1 LQCVQS
7 GGNQSGGN
15 RVANL
20 AMGGGG
26 VRGIGL
32 VGAVEVLA
40 GAGYT
45 FSRVVGTS
53 AGALVAAFVASLTQ
67 RGEPISTLAGLLD
80 RLDYSRLADPA
91 PIGRL
96 PIVGQSF
103 EIGSGRTLYQGRYLR
118 DFVNAQLAELGVRTF
133 ADLALPQGE
142 ETSHLAA
149 SQRYRLAVTVTDLTL
164 RREAVLPWDLPEY
177 GVEPDGFPVADAVLA
192 SSAIPFVFPPVGLPT
207 SGGTS
212 ALVDGG
218 VLDDVPVTPLDSSS
232 PQPPPVPNLVLSL
245 GGLVPPSA
253 HRAGLLGGRLPSLG
267 GPGKVVDEVV
277 DLVETLLAGGE
288 SRTLADPCTRER
300 TIRIDASGVSAL
312 QFDISAA
319 QRKQL
324 VDKGRAAATEF
335 LQGWDFNHWL
345 ERCGSYV

>member
-1 LQCVQS
+1 M
-7 GGNQSGGN
+7 
-15 RVANL
+15 RANL

-26 VRGIGL
+26 VRGVGL

-40 GAGYT
+40 EAGYV
-45 FSRVVGTS
+45 FPRVVGTS

-67 RGEPISTLAGLLD
+67 RGEPTSSLSGLLD
-80 RLDYSRLADPA
+80 RLDYSRLADP
-91 PIGRL
+91 PLLGRL
-96 PIVGQSF
+96 PIVGQTF
-103 EIGSGRTLYQGRYLR
+103 EIASGRTLYQGRYLR
-118 DFVNAQLAELGVRTF
+118 DFVTTQLADLGVHTF
-133 ADLALPQGE
+133 ADLALPDSD

-164 RREAVLPWDLPEY
+164 HREAVLPWDLPEY
-177 GVEPDGFPVADAVLA
+177 GIEPDGYPVADAVLA
-192 SSAIPFVFPPVGLPT
+192 SSAIPFVFPPVGLT
-207 SGGTS
+207 ARAKTS

-218 VLDDVPVTPLDSSS
+218 VLDDVPVIPLDSSS

-245 GGLVPPSA
+245 GGLVPAGASRSA
-253 HRAGLLGGRLPSLG
+253 LLGGHIPSLG

-288 SRTLADPCTRER
+288 SRALADPCTRER

-319 QRKQL
+319 QRRQL
-324 VDKGRAAATEF
+324 IDEGRAAATDF
-335 LQGWDFNHWL
+335 LHGWDFARWL
-345 ERCGSYV
+345 DRCGNFV